1 MAPVTTQLHQSYPVI
16 LQLLADRGYDT
27 SAYPP
32 LTLEYI
38 EQQQQHT
45 PVSSP
50 VLAPVPP
57 IIVSVK
63 DDHTHA
69 AFRTTSRE
77 HTDIT
82 NKLHDGELSDGFRA
96 RYPVFANVLDDVQ
109 DAHHAMDTGDADARA
124 ASIHAL
130 SHADQKA
137 LVHEWTALY
146 ADAARPRAEVNFHQC
161 FNPENLWGANSRDK
175 KFMAEM
181 DAAMESL
188 EATAREL
195 RTKHTMPI
203 TSKLPTDVREAL
215 MDDVANE
222 IVSVYKRSYTIICTF
237 RTRSK
242 ASETLDK
249 KYEVHVMDIMA
260 KHGVFVQLF
269 NLRSLMFNV
278 TRHEIVP
285 AHRAID
291 VWRDSAHIERIQRV
305 YNVRNVAREFPVIP
319 VSDPVAKFIGL
330 RRGQLCEITRVN
342 QTSGTFVTYRW
353 CK

>member
-1 MAPVTTQLHQSYPVI
+1 MAPVTTQLYQSYPVI
-16 LQLLADRGYDT
+16 LQMLHDRGYDT

-38 EQQQQHT
+38 ERQQQHT

-50 VLAPVPP
+50 LLAPVAPV
-57 IIVSVK
+57 IVHAK
-63 DDHTHA
+63 DDHTHT
-69 AFRTTSRE
+69 AFRKTSRE
-77 HTDIT
+77 HTDIA
-82 NKLHDGELSDGFRA
+82 NKLHDGELSAGFRT
-96 RYPVFANVLDDVQ
+96 RYPVLANVLDNVQ
-109 DAHHAMDTGDADARA
+109 DAALMIADESDPRA
-124 ASIHAL
+124 AAIHEL
-130 SHADQKA
+130 SAADRLA
-137 LVHEWTALY
+137 LVHELTTLY

-195 RTKHTMPI
+195 HSTHTLPT
-203 TSKLPTDVREAL
+203 TSKLPEEVRTAL
-215 MDDVANE
+215 LTDVANE
-222 IVSVYKRSYTIICTF
+222 IVDVYKRSYTIICTF

-249 KYEVHVMDIMA
+249 KYDVHVMDIMA
-260 KHGVFVQLF
+260 NHGVFVQLF

-278 TRHEIVP
+278 TAHEIVP
-285 AHRAID
+285 AHEQVD
-291 VWRDSAHIERIQRV
+291 VWRNSDEVDRIKRV
-305 YNVRNVAREFPVIP
+305 YNVRNVSRAFPVIP
-319 VSDPVAKFIGL
+319 VNDPVAKFIGL
-330 RRGQLCEITRVN
+330 RRGQLCKITRVN